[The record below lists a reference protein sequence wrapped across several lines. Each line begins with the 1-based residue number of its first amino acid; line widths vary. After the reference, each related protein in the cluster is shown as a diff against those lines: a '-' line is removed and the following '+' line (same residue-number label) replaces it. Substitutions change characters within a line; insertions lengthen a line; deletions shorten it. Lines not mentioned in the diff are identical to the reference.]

1 MNKQKTRVLSLAS
14 VTLTIINET
23 YGRISLGGGG
33 KLIGNI
39 SYSFQESAF
48 SMSPYAD
55 GGASISHNKSDA
67 GTISIT
73 FSQTAPQIPDLIRF
87 IRWCKENPHLA
98 ESTMTARDI
107 TGNIPFQANGV
118 FPEKIPSNSVSS
130 NVSDRTFNFLST
142 EIIPEEE
149 V

>member
-1 MNKQKTRVLSLAS
+1 MSRTKTRVLSLAS
-14 VTLTIINET
+14 VTITIINET

-33 KLIGNI
+33 KLIGSI

-48 SMSPYAD
+48 GMTPSAD
-55 GGASISHNKSDA
+55 GGASIAHNKSDA
-67 GTISIT
+67 GTISIA

-87 IRWCKENPHLA
+87 VRWCKENPHLA
-98 ESTMTARDI
+98 ESTMTARDL

-118 FPEKIPSNSVSS
+118 FPEKIPDNTVGS
-130 NVSDRTFNFLST
+130 NVSERTFNFLST